1 MAISLA
7 MSAPPATLPRLIG
20 QYDSP
25 FVRRVAIALALY
37 ELPFQHENWSV
48 FRDAELIAQF
58 NPLRRVPTLVLP
70 SGEVLVESSA
80 ILDALDDQVR
90 DDQLLLPRR
99 GPRRRAGMRLCALC
113 YGLADKGVA
122 LVYEG
127 VVRESGQR
135 SAQWVARCSAQ
146 VRDTLQLLERE
157 KAAIAASYWA
167 GDQLS
172 HPDIALAVVVHFLK
186 QAAPQILEAMQ
197 LPALLEHEARCHALP
212 AFAEHDAPLHFPT

>member
-1 MAISLA
+1 MPTSP
-7 MSAPPATLPRLIG
+7 APLPLLIG

-25 FVRRVAIALALY
+25 FVRRVAITLALY
-37 ELPFQHENWSV
+37 ELPFQHQNWSV
-48 FRDAELIAQF
+48 FRDAELIAPF

-70 SGEVLVESSA
+70 SGEMLVESAA
-80 ILDALDDQVR
+80 IVDALDDLVR
-90 DDQLLLPRR
+90 DDQVLLPRR

-113 YGLADKGVA
+113 YSLADKGVA

-127 VVRESGQR
+127 VARESDKR
-135 SAQWVARCSAQ
+135 SKQWVTRCNTQ

-157 KAAIAASYWA
+157 RAAIPTPYWA

-186 QAAPQILEAMQ
+186 QAAPRVLEAMS
-197 LPALLEHEARCHALP
+197 LPALMDHEARCHASP
-212 AFAEHDAPLHFPT
+212 AFADHDAPLHFPT